1 MILSGPATWPGV
13 CQSGNLQSPIDIPYN
28 YDHLQKIT
36 DWLPFQW
43 LHYSLEPHKMYI
55 ENDGHTAIVTFEPND
70 CTHIPTVIQGN
81 LPGEYQ
87 LSQIRFHWGDYGES
101 GSEHH
106 LFGVNIN
113 HFYVIF
119 SFCLFQLLYENCNL
133 V

>member
-1 MILSGPATWPGV
+1 MPSLILILSGPATWPGV
-13 CQSGNLQSPIDIPYN
+13 CQSGYLQSPIDIPYN

-43 LHYSLEPHKMYI
+43 LHYNLEPHKMYI

-70 CTHIPTVIQGN
+70 CSHIPTVIQGN
-81 LPGEYQ
+81 LPGTYQ

-106 LFGVNIN
+106 LFGVNTKYKP
-113 HFYVIF
+113 FLCYF
-119 SFCLFQLLYENCNL
+119 
-133 V
+133 